1 MGKKVKNASNNT
13 IKADIDNLF
22 KNKKKDIKKIES
34 DKKTE
39 QIQKDGPIKIESIKP
54 KKKK

>member
-1 MGKKVKNASNNT
+1 MGKKVKDASN

-22 KNKKKDIKKIES
+22 KNKKKDIKKEPKKIES

-39 QIQKDGPIKIESIKP
+39 
-54 KKKK
+54 